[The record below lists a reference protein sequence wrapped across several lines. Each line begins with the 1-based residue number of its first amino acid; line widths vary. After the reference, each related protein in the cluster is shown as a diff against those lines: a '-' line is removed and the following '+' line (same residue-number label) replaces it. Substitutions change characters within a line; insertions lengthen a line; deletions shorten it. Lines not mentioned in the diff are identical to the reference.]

1 LPIALPIHFLQRVK
15 ICWWYC
21 GLRHIFSI
29 WNHYVESY
37 MESSVVFGIKC
48 YLEVYIRALY

>member
-1 LPIALPIHFLQRVK
+1 MVLWPQA
-15 ICWWYC
+15 
-21 GLRHIFSI
+21 HIQYMESYM